1 MCLKRTTLGH
11 TACLPVAG
19 VRERIGGDSRRTV
32 ERNLQDIKLNRDH
45 VLGRLH
51 EPNAISTRTR
61 TWTEQSWVGERT
73 WTIVSCALSLR
84 IICTKRRTETC
95 HAQFLLQGDS
105 RQCPYSSKSKFK
117 SFPGEPVGFFDL
129 RLSVVQVLTIN
140 RNTSDKTSDRIR
152 CNYGGQCQ
160 QGDSCACLWAL
171 FHNRPSDLPP
181 WCCQTLTSC
190 SSTRFHMGSN
200 KSYSYALQTW

>member
-1 MCLKRTTLGH
+1 MG
-11 TACLPVAG
+11 
-19 VRERIGGDSRRTV
+19 RRTHMDN
-32 ERNLQDIKLNRDH
+32 RKLRSEPQTN
-45 VLGRLH
+45 LH
-51 EPNAISTRTR
+51 ETTDRNMSRTIPSTRR
-61 TWTEQSWVGERT
+61 
-73 WTIVSCALSLR
+73 
-84 IICTKRRTETC
+84 
-95 HAQFLLQGDS
+95 HADS
-105 RQCPYSSKSKFK
+105 RQCPYSSKIKFK

-129 RLSVVQVLTIN
+129 WLSIVQVLTIN

-152 CNYGGQCQ
+152 RICGGQYQ